1 MQGTEQS
8 ASAQA
13 EQLARARP
21 AVERWLTWSGLVPLP
36 VFLLLHLST
45 ELYRSFASDV
55 SGWVR
60 AEPGGFQVVT
70 LALLVWAPLCV
81 HLGLGSWL
89 LLSGGSRPRV
99 DDVARMPRVFSRV
112 CALLALAFV
121 LQHTRELAGAVWLG
135 ESDSRDLGFLLLT
148 SLSST
153 RWGLPLHACAYL
165 LGLLATLA
173 HAALGTH
180 RGLLGEGLL
189 PSAASR
195 RRSANWCATLAV
207 LLFGVGA
214 FAVIRV
220 ASGTLLH

>member
-13 EQLARARP
+13 ETLPRARP
-21 AVERWLTWSGLVPLP
+21 AVERWLTWSGLIPLP

-45 ELYRSFASDV
+45 ELYRSFAADV
-55 SGWVR
+55 SDWER
-60 AEPGGFQVVT
+60 AAPGGFQVVT
-70 LALLVWAPLCV
+70 VALLVWAPLCV
-81 HLGLGSWL
+81 HVGLGSWL
-89 LLSGGSRPRV
+89 LLMGRAQPRET
-99 DDVARMPRVFSRV
+99 DVARMPRVFSRV
-112 CALLALAFV
+112 CALLALVFL
-121 LQHTRELAGAVWLG
+121 LQHTRELVGAVWLG
-135 ESDSRDLGFLLLT
+135 ESDARDLGFVLLA

-153 RWGLPLHACAYL
+153 RWGLPLHATVYL

-195 RRSANWCATLAV
+195 RRSANCCATLAV

-220 ASGTLLH
+220 ASGSFLH